1 MFWLKLVAIA
11 VLVTLGILLISYL
24 EEVLV
29 SGPRRRELK
38 RKGKEKLAAG
48 RSGEDPVPKV

>member
-1 MFWLKLVAIA
+1 MFWLKLVGIA

-29 SGPRRRELK
+29 SGPRRRELEK
-38 RKGKEKLAAG
+38 KAKEKLAAG
-48 RSGEDPVPKV
+48 RKGEGPVHKL

>member
-29 SGPRRRELK
+29 SGPRRRELEK
-38 RKGKEKLAAG
+38 KGKEKLAAG
-48 RSGEDPVPKV
+48 RKPEEPVHKL